1 MYPDLK
7 KIACRARERVF
18 LLALFPTINFFTCS
32 CPSLFNFNHHTS
44 ELCVVEC

>member
-32 CPSLFNFNHHTS
+32 SQS
-44 ELCVVEC
+44 DQE